1 MNIFRKQTSLFSYG
15 PSEEYC
21 YPLFFLKR
29 KENSFQNL
37 KCFFKVHLVRV
48 SVLPLMTEFPPSFLV
63 IEFELYSLSLIQLG
77 KSILNFPL

>member
-1 MNIFRKQTSLFSYG
+1 MVLQKNIAIPF
-15 PSEEYC
+15 
-21 YPLFFLKR
+21 FFLKR

-77 KSILNFPL
+77 KSDLEFSTLIIFHNLSA